1 VASSSSRSDHLKL
14 VYSRRDQ
21 PRILS
26 IAIPGGVHHRL
37 KNHALRHDQSL
48 KELVTEI
55 LATFVVTQR
64 HRS

>member
-1 VASSSSRSDHLKL
+1 VDSSSSRSDHLKL

-26 IAIPGGVHHRL
+26 LVIPGGLHHRL
-37 KNHALRHDQSL
+37 KYHALRNDQSL
-48 KELVTEI
+48 KTLVTEI
-55 LATFVVTQR
+55 LATFVLTQR